1 LLREIEISHEAF
13 KEEQRRLNEEDRLAN
28 QRAIKRQEEREK
40 KGDDDI
46 YF

>member
-1 LLREIEISHEAF
+1 LD
-13 KEEQRRLNEEDRLAN
+13 EEDKLAN

-46 YF
+46 YS